1 MIDTYLEEYPVSYL
15 CPRVTI
21 QRTRCDGLP
30 CVRGTDITAKSI
42 ATLAHNGATQ
52 EDVLDKYPELTL
64 DDLKDVYL
72 YYQGPYEMFYHL
84 ELDYTPETKT
94 IYL

>member
-1 MIDTYLEEYPVSYL
+1 MIDTYLEEYPVSYI

-21 QRTRCDGLP
+21 QKHRCDGLP
-30 CVRGTDITAKSI
+30 CVRGTDISAKSI
-42 ATLAHNGATQ
+42 AILAHNGATQ

-72 YYQGPYEMFYHL
+72 YYQGPYQMFHHL
-84 ELDYTPETKT
+84 ELDYTPETQT
-94 IYL
+94 IFL